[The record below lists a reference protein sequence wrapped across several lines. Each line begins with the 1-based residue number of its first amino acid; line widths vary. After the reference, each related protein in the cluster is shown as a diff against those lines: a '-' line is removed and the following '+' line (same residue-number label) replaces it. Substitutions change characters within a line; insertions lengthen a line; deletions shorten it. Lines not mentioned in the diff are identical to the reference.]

1 MPPRAVG
8 AAESAH
14 QGAYRTRPA
23 KRPYFLPLII
33 CALFACAAILALTA
47 CSDLGKFNERSVV
60 RQAEQYYADK
70 YGSNATVISTWEDR
84 SYALFGYNSLGRV
97 FCTMSD
103 GNAVLVDFEKGAVIG
118 DNKQEGEIVAAYE
131 QKFRAFVENGKRRL
145 EAAGYEV
152 ASAYINGMP
161 YNSDGFFDERIS
173 FYEWSKAEGSY
184 EKTGSFFFTRYTG
197 DEQFFRDEA
206 PHVDLDVPSV
216 EFEISGKD
224 ASYEDAFPMDVPETP
239 AWVAPVDM
247 MYQSLLTLTGTSAP
261 AEVTVY
267 QSGYRQHAIEDDG
280 NCGLLGKKSP
290 FGDAA
295 KDGGWLIVDWVYL
308 GRGVYITSDE
318 SGVRL
323 QDGNV
328 TLKKTLDAISYEKL
342 KATGSLPQSDA
353 RSLDPSVFET
363 YQIKAADSLFA
374 SLPQDVQDKGWFNV
388 KLAYDNTA
396 PDTGLERLGVTPTE
410 LEPCLYRIEQNPAAQ
425 DVEDEPPFEVTGMRT
440 TTLCNGMQYSTPALY
455 DDKATLLVRM

>member
-1 MPPRAVG
+1 
-8 AAESAH
+8 
-14 QGAYRTRPA
+14 
-23 KRPYFLPLII
+23 
-33 CALFACAAILALTA
+33 
-47 CSDLGKFNERSVV
+47 
-60 RQAEQYYADK
+60 
-70 YGSNATVISTWEDR
+70 
-84 SYALFGYNSLGRV
+84 
-97 FCTMSD
+97 
-103 GNAVLVDFEKGAVIG
+103 
-118 DNKQEGEIVAAYE
+118 
-131 QKFRAFVENGKRRL
+131 
-145 EAAGYEV
+145 
-152 ASAYINGMP
+152 
-161 YNSDGFFDERIS
+161 
-173 FYEWSKAEGSY
+173 
-184 EKTGSFFFTRYTG
+184 
-197 DEQFFRDEA
+197 
-206 PHVDLDVPSV
+206 
-216 EFEISGKD
+216 
-224 ASYEDAFPMDVPETP
+224 MDVPETP

-247 MYQSLLTLTGTSAP
+247 MHQSLLTLTGTSAP